1 VTLSLNHGM
10 TSVEPK
16 IDCST
21 CRNMRHVHNGV
32 GFVRCPECYAKNL
45 VMQELR
51 TRHYPRA
58 WGRCE
63 PSTVMGAFGSTSDV
77 AMSMNALLSG
87 RVTLVHAYDLPTE
100 RRQAFTGGL
109 VYGFLQNGWGA
120 QVLDSADLAQRHF
133 AKEAQQWVAIERTRE
148 AVIFTLGREVET
160 RLGFYYLRQLLD
172 RAVDHRLP
180 FVLLTDY
187 PLEQHAPRYPDLT
200 AVIEAARFDQLNL
213 PLGL

>member
-1 VTLSLNHGM
+1 
-10 TSVEPK
+10 
-16 IDCST
+16 
-21 CRNMRHVHNGV
+21 MRHVHNGT
-32 GFVRCPECYAKNL
+32 GFVRCPDCYAKNM

-51 TRHYPRA
+51 TRHYPRT
-58 WGRCE
+58 WLHCD
-63 PSTVMGAFGSTSDV
+63 PHVVMSGFGGSSDV
-77 AMSMNALLSG
+77 SQVMQSLLAG
-87 RVTLVHAYDLPTE
+87 RATLVHAYDLPTE
-100 RRQAFTGGL
+100 RRQAFTGAL

-133 AKEAQQWVAIERTRE
+133 AKEAQAWAAIERQRE

-187 PLEQHAPRYPDLT
+187 PIEQHAPRYPDLM
-200 AVIEAARFDQLNL
+200 AVLEAARFDQLNL
-213 PLGL
+213 GLSA